1 MPPPINR
8 VKFSAPLRRAGF
20 RVEKTDASVETAY
33 QKGFADA
40 SEFLSKQIAEQRG
53 EVVQLMEHTFKSL
66 EEQHGHLLRQVGE
79 ALPELAVEIAR
90 RVLCGLEP
98 DRERIKRAVDEVL
111 GELAPNTR
119 DVEITMHRADLE
131 LLASYEERFRDL
143 YPGVRFAA
151 DDSLT
156 VGDCKMRSSFG
167 LVDATIATKL
177 EKISRSLK

>member
-1 MPPPINR
+1 MPPSVNR
-8 VKFSAPLRRAGF
+8 VKFAAPLRRAGF
-20 RVEKTDASVETAY
+20 QVEKTEPAVEAAY

-40 SEFLSKQIAEQRG
+40 SEFLNKQVAEQRA
-53 EVVQLMEHTFKSL
+53 EVVQLMEQTFKSL
-66 EEQHGHLLRQVGE
+66 EEQQGHLLRQVGE
-79 ALPELAVEIAR
+79 ALPELALEIAR

-98 DRERIKRAVDEVL
+98 DRERIKRTVEEVL
-111 GELAPNTR
+111 GELSPNTR

-156 VGDCKMRSSFG
+156 IGDCKLRSSFG

-177 EKISRSLK
+177 EKISRSLR